1 LNLAVAQILGR
12 GVYFAATMLL
22 FGGAVFRTLLITRL
36 KLDAASPLR
45 WAVLAIAL
53 VSACL
58 WLVLAAVAMAGTLD
72 ASVLTQTL
80 TGTLFGQVFVLR
92 LAALLGLLLV
102 PDGWIAAALAGLA
115 LALPAITGHAAQSSP
130 AGFIA
135 IGATLDAVHL
145 LAAGLWIGGLA
156 VLLAVRK
163 RPEFPAALA
172 LFSEWAMVAV
182 LLLVMTGLIN
192 AASILLGD
200 KGADAPL
207 YVGVLCAKLALVL
220 AMLALAV
227 VNRFRLLPGSAT
239 VAIARNAVVELAL
252 GGVVIALAGWLGQLP
267 PTL

>member
-1 LNLAVAQILGR
+1 MNLAVILTLAR
-12 GVYFAATMLL
+12 GVYFAAVMLL
-22 FGGAVFRTLLITRL
+22 FGGAVFRTLLKARL
-36 KLDAASPLR
+36 KLDATSPLR
-45 WAVLAIAL
+45 WIAL
-53 VSACL
+53 VVALLSGCL
-58 WLVLAAVAMAGTLD
+58 WLVLAAAAMAGALD
-72 ASVLTQTL
+72 RSVLAQTL

-115 LALPAITGHAAQSSP
+115 LALPAITGHVAQSSP

-156 VLLAVRK
+156 VLLTVR
-163 RPEFPAALA
+163 RQLQFAAALA

-182 LLLVMTGLIN
+182 LLLVMTGMIN
-192 AASILLGD
+192 AALVLLGG
-200 KGADAPL
+200 KGTDAPL
-207 YVGVLCAKLALVL
+207 YVYVLCAKLALVL

-239 VAIARNAVVELAL
+239 GAIARNAVIELAL
-252 GGVVIALAGWLGQLP
+252 GGIVIALAGWLGQLP